1 MPIKADDFLAGLP
14 ESERTAI
21 EEQARLLIAEES
33 TLRQLRKAR
42 KHSQKELA
50 EKLNVNQAAVSK
62 LESRADMYLST
73 LRGYVEAMGGEL
85 EIVARFPN
93 QVVRIDQFKALGR
106 GQDRGA
112 SVARKR
118 PRRRREGPEAS

>member
-14 ESERTAI
+14 ESERAAI
-21 EEQARLLIAEES
+21 EEQAGLLIAEES

-106 GQDRGA
+106 GKSRVA
-112 SVARKR
+112 SVARKH